1 MRRLLRVLLLV
12 ISFGLVTV
20 PLAPVAM
27 ADRGMVPIS
36 DVSVYGPGQKA
47 IISWDGKEEIM
58 ILSTDVRASGDS
70 QILEL
75 LPLPSEP
82 QIEKGDFASFEQV
95 DKLIQKH
102 SPGPQWDRSGKVKLT
117 QGEGVEIVFHEK
129 IGAHDITAVKAADSA
144 ELVQWAQGFLERV
157 GIGHKVSSSKLE
169 SLVEDYIG
177 RGIDYFVF
185 DLIEVTSEPKSIE
198 PIIYRFDT
206 NSLYY
211 PLKISTLA
219 EGWTDINLF
228 LLTPQPVDLH
238 WLPQGNELPQGM
250 EIGKFYVGNTT
261 QPIQFEVTQE
271 ELASIGEDIA
281 GLLGENAWLTAMSYH
296 GDLSGL
302 TKDLRIGGMSPAP
315 KLAFDSYQG
324 RCTSQQKSQ
333 AIIGVAGSKIVAYG
347 MVVTSTPCH
356 ELEARLDIP
365 PGFAYPPTINLD
377 IIAQEK
383 PDFCVECLG
392 EVPFQAEIMGLAP
405 GTYDVIIQYQN
416 QAISQEK
423 VFLPI
428 SSVFSPPSSIIP
440 CVELPTKATLKLQ
453 ASGGEFTIYVES
465 ESGTETLSLNAIVK
479 AELKGDDAKLYTSYL
494 QFNEVG
500 GEAMV
505 EVNDVAAIVEISPS
519 CGMIIE
525 DSQLFLDAGR
535 LLLVGV
541 MPDQVVSK
549 LRAEPEYLELKYV
562 DGKTVY
568 EFRGISYQ
576 KLLGLVRV
584 EIEVKAQVD
593 AATGEIIGQQ
603 LPWWTIFCW

>member
-12 ISFGLVTV
+12 TCFGLATV
-20 PLAPVAM
+20 PLAPVAL
-27 ADRGMVPIS
+27 ADRGIVPIS

-102 SPGPQWDRSGKVKLT
+102 SPGPQWDRSGKATLAP
-117 QGEGVEIVFHEK
+117 GEGAEIVFHEK
-129 IGAHDITAVKAADSA
+129 IGAHDITVVKAADSA
-144 ELVQWAQGFLERV
+144 ALVQWAERFLEEV
-157 GIGHKVSSSKLE
+157 GIKHEVSSPKLE
-169 SLVEDYIG
+169 SLVEGYIA
-177 RGIDYFVF
+177 RDINYFVF
-185 DLIEVTSEPKSIE
+185 DLIEVTPQPKSIE

-206 NSLYY
+206 HFLYY

-250 EIGKFYVGNTT
+250 EIGKFYDGNTT
-261 QPIQFEVTQE
+261 QPIQFDVTQE
-271 ELASIGEDIA
+271 ELASIDEDIA

-296 GDLSGL
+296 GDLSDL
-302 TKDLRIGGMSPAP
+302 TRDLRIGWMSPNP
-315 KLAFDSYQG
+315 KLVFDSYQG
-324 RCTSQQKSQ
+324 RCTSQQGSQ
-333 AIIGVAGSKIVAYG
+333 TIIGVAGSTIVAYG
-347 MVVTSTPCH
+347 MVITSTPCH

-365 PGFAYPPTINLD
+365 PGFACPPTIIVD
-377 IIAQEK
+377 IVAQEK
-383 PDFCVECLG
+383 PDICIECLG

-416 QAISQEK
+416 QVISQEK

-440 CVELPTKATLKLQ
+440 CVELPPQATLEVQ
-453 ASGGEFTIYVES
+453 ASRGEFAIYVES
-465 ESGTETLSLNAIVK
+465 ESGTEALNPDTIVK
-479 AELKGDDAKLYTSYL
+479 AELKGSDAKLYTAYL
-494 QFNEVG
+494 QFNEISR
-500 GEAMV
+500 EAIV
-505 EVNDVAAIVEISPS
+505 EVNDVAAIVKTSPS
-519 CGMIIE
+519 CGMRIE
-525 DSQLFLDAGR
+525 ESQLFLDAGR
-535 LLLVGV
+535 PLLVVV

-549 LRAEPEYLELKYV
+549 LRAEPEYLELKDV
-562 DGKTVY
+562 DGKAIY
-568 EFRGISYQ
+568 EFKGISHQ
-576 KLLGLVRV
+576 ELLGLVRV
-584 EIEVKAQVD
+584 EIKVEAQVD
-593 AATGEIIGQQ
+593 AATGEIIRQQ